1 MTVAA
6 APETDP
12 MTPVPEEED
21 PMTLTRSEKFGLL
34 VLLGAVA
41 VCAFALSGCQKEG
54 DQHFS
59 IPGAPTIGL
68 PTLDSC
74 PEGKTACFDI
84 DGRGPMKCLPTRTL
98 GEKLNVCLIGDMC
111 FYGCHD

>member
-1 MTVAA
+1 MR
-6 APETDP
+6 
-12 MTPVPEEED
+12 
-21 PMTLTRSEKFGLL
+21 RSEWFGLII
-34 VLLGAVA
+34 LLGAIA

-54 DQHFS
+54 DQHLS
-59 IPGAPTIGL
+59 IPGAPTVQL
-68 PTLDSC
+68 PTPPGDC
-74 PEGKTACFDI
+74 PEGKTACYDI